1 MAKVCK
7 KAGGRVGV
15 LHTSEQGQ
23 AQGSKARAF
32 IREGL
37 LVTDIRGHYSGPSLE
52 SERRFLVG
60 SGRVHL

>member
-1 MAKVCK
+1 MAKVYN

-15 LHTSEQGQ
+15 LHTS
-23 AQGSKARAF
+23 QGSKARAF

-37 LVTDIRGHYSGPSLE
+37 FVTDIRGHYSGPSLE

-60 SGRVHL
+60 SGRVHP